1 MKRRIVGMFAAVL
14 LASMGTLLLVTY
26 VNGAEDRALA
36 GEALVDVV
44 VVDKAIPLGTSIDDV
59 AARVRL
65 ESVPAKVRAD
75 KALASIDDLDKLE
88 GKVTTT
94 ELRPGEQLLTSRF
107 GSPGAAG
114 VVRAAAPE
122 GLLEVTLSLQ
132 PERAV
137 GGALAAGDTVAVL
150 ASFEPFDV
158 SVAPTPDGQKGTVNV
173 DGMLVPDGGKT
184 PNSTHLILHKVFVTN
199 VQVGD
204 ESSGPS
210 VGSKKNDDEDAPAA
224 LEKNLLVTLA
234 LPAASVEKV
243 VFAAEHGFVWLAAEP
258 VDAAEGGT
266 SVLTRGSV
274 YR

>member
-1 MKRRIVGMFAAVL
+1 VKRRIVGIFAAVL

-36 GEALVDVV
+36 GEALVDVIV
-44 VVDKAIPLGTSIDDV
+44 VNKAIPLGTSVDDV
-59 AARVRL
+59 ADRVRL
-65 ESVPAKVRAD
+65 EQVPAKVRAD
-75 KALASIDDLDKLE
+75 KALASIKDLDKLE

-158 SVAPTPDGQKGTVNV
+158 SVAPTPDGQMGTVNV

-184 PNSTHLILHKVFVTN
+184 PNSTHLILHKVFVAN

-204 ESSGPS
+204 ETSGPS
-210 VGSKKNDDEDAPAA
+210 VGSKRNDDEDAPAA

-266 SVLTRGSV
+266 SVQTRGSV